1 LKQKFIYLDQTKNQL
16 PLLSTDF
23 FFVNPQ
29 MILHTS
35 CNREEILEAVLPEIK
50 SELLFGLHMHPGGVY
65 PRFNRDKFFYN
76 VSHSPLYSYLPNLET
91 FKKIDFFETTDRRA
105 IELENKSL
113 SFKNVYVF
121 WSGGMDSTL
130 ILAAILKNWKNENL
144 EKLVVVLNQH
154 SIDENKNMYE
164 NYIHAKLKTE
174 STDKFFN
181 GELNFSNENV
191 YVDGNVGDTV
201 SYLMLEHFD
210 AKYPGYY
217 NKPWKKHINIL
228 IEHFSEYETIEHGR
242 DTYKRIVRSLN
253 ENKFEV
259 ETIYDFLWWMTFN
272 WLHDKLLYNI
282 LWQYTPCFNQNL
294 DIKNFLE
301 TNMFQWFNGE
311 SYQDWLVS
319 TIGTDERIGRDI
331 TTNKLAFKKY
341 IFDFNK
347 DQDYFFNKRKEASTP
362 RNAVLSNH
370 KILCAIDT
378 EYNYYYRYTQDKI
391 WPPK

>member
-1 LKQKFIYLDQTKNQL
+1 MAGKFYHIEQTKNQL
-16 PLLSTDF
+16 PLLATDF
-23 FFVNPQ
+23 YFINPQ
-29 MILHTS
+29 MILNTS
-35 CNREEILEAVLPEIK
+35 QHREAILESLDSSTK
-50 SELLFGLHMHPGGVY
+50 TSLLFGLHMNPGSVY
-65 PRFNRDKFFYN
+65 PRFNRNNFFYK
-76 VSHSPLYSYLPNLET
+76 VSTIPTYSFLPNLHN
-91 FKKIDFFETTDRRA
+91 KRVLDFSDITDARA
-105 IELENKSL
+105 LELERKSNNVD
-113 SFKNVYVF
+113 NVYLF
-121 WSGGMDSTL
+121 WSGGIDSTV

-144 EKLVVVLNQH
+144 EKLVVVLNQY

-181 GELNFSNENV
+181 GELNFSDENI

-210 AKYPGYY
+210 SKYPGYY

-242 DTYKRIVRSLN
+242 DTYKKIVRSLS

-282 LWQYTPCFNQNL
+282 LWQYTPCFNRNT
-294 DIKNFLE
+294 DIKKFLE
-301 TNMFQWFNGE
+301 ENMFQWFN
-311 SYQDWLVS
+311 SNDYQDWMVS
-319 TIGTDERIGRDI
+319 SISTSLRIGDNI
-331 TTNKLAFKKY
+331 TTNKLAYKKY
-341 IFDFNK
+341 IFDFDKNLE
-347 DQDYFFNKRKEASTP
+347 YFKYKQKEYSTP
-362 RNAVLSNH
+362 KNKVKDSH
-370 KILCAIDT
+370 IILCGIDT
-378 EYNYYYRYTQDKI
+378 EYNYYYRYTHEKI